1 MGAGGDAMPGRAG
14 PDVRR
19 VAIVGAGPAG
29 LFAAR
34 MAGLLLPGAE
44 VEVHERG
51 APGEASGFGVTLS
64 ARTLGGIGEAD
75 PDTHRRIVAAS
86 RPLSGI
92 EIVLPGARLRYDG
105 FEVASISRHT
115 LLAILREQAEAVGAR
130 IRYGDAVAPDALPD
144 ADVVVLADG
153 ASSAC
158 RAVRADGFGTTT
170 LTGTARFVWLGT
182 DAPFG
187 DRTSFA
193 FVRTP
198 HGPMAAHC
206 YPHADAGGTV
216 VAEMDEAT
224 WRAAGF
230 GDTGGDA
237 GEGGASG
244 PLGDDALGRLSEVFA
259 EHLNG
264 RKLVGDRARW
274 SRFTV
279 VTNRRWSDGNTVL
292 LGDAAHTA
300 HFTVGSGTKL
310 ALEDAI
316 ALASALAAH
325 PDRTE
330 AFAAYERARRGP
342 VERTQRLA
350 FPSMRWWESFGRRL
364 DLPPEEFGLHFLT
377 RTAAMTHAALRRRC
391 PDRLA
396 EAEAAYRRA
405 AGDDRPGDARPGHA
419 RHAVDTPLRLGS
431 TTLPDR
437 VVPLPATGPRLHELW
452 CPEDPD
458 WSENDVPA
466 SLPDADADADG
477 ILVRTQGPAW
487 ERWHETVRYA
497 AAIRAAHRLPVA
509 VQVPADWRE
518 GPGLD
523 ADEDTWSARIHL
535 ALLAGRIDLIAVT
548 AGL

>member
-1 MGAGGDAMPGRAG
+1 MGVGEVAAPG
-14 PDVRR
+14 PRR

-51 APGEASGFGVTLS
+51 GPGEASGFGVTLS
-64 ARTLGGIGEAD
+64 ARTLGGIAEAD

-92 EIVLPGARLRYDG
+92 EIALPGTTLRYDG

-115 LLAILREQAEAVGAR
+115 LLAILREQAEAAGAR
-130 IRYGDAVAPDALPD
+130 VRYRRAVPPDAPPR

-153 ASSAC
+153 AASAH
-158 RAVRADGFGTTT
+158 RAARADGFGTTT
-170 LTGTARFVWLGT
+170 LTGAARFVWLGT
-182 DAPFG
+182 AAPFE

-230 GDTGGDA
+230 A
-237 GEGGASG
+237 EGADG
-244 PLGDDALGRLSEVFA
+244 PLGDDELGMLSEVFA
-259 EHLNG
+259 EHLGG

-279 VTNRRWSDGNTVL
+279 VTNRRWSDGDTVL

-316 ALASALAAH
+316 ALASALRAH
-325 PDRTE
+325 PGRAE
-330 AFAAYERARRGP
+330 AFDAYERARRGP

-350 FPSMRWWESFGRRL
+350 APSMRWWETFGRRL

-377 RTAAMTHAALRRRC
+377 RTPAMTYGALRRRC

-396 EAEAAYRRA
+396 EAETAFRRRA
-405 AGDDRPGDARPGHA
+405 GDLHPDHA
-419 RHAVDTPLRLGS
+419 RHAVDTPLRLGPS
-431 TTLPDR
+431 TLPNR
-437 VVPLPATGPRLHELW
+437 LLSLPATGLRLLELR
-452 CPEDPD
+452 CPDDPD
-458 WSENDVPA
+458 WSENDVVP
-466 SLPDADADADG
+466 SFPEADAIVVGTDG
-477 ILVRTQGPAW
+477 PSW
-487 ERWHETVRYA
+487 EGWHETVRYA
-497 AAIRAAHRLPVA
+497 SAIRAESGRPVA
-509 VQVPADWRE
+509 VRVPADWRD
-518 GPGLD
+518 GPGLEAD
-523 ADEDTWSARIHL
+523 ADSWSARIHL
-535 ALLAGRIDLIAVT
+535 ALLAGRIDLVAVS
-548 AGL
+548 G